1 MHNVLK
7 EFKETIGPTT
17 AINWYTRESLIYRL
31 VHHAFR
37 TFDWNLIEKLRYFIG
52 CLYMQLTREHSLFV
66 KRYRENPVIT
76 LYRGQLMNSFQEHVA
91 MNFINACEPSY
102 NEMRLLFKIIINTDL
117 KGTQPYADI
126 THLSTYVHEEEV
138 LIMSGATFIV
148 TDILLNAQKK
158 VPIVLMELCPN
169 QQEYDFNGVDGDSFQ
184 VIPELFDLAEN
195 RHRWLRPRL
204 NSNEAHPDSIDNQ
217 KAKVINE
224 FTKWR
229 RHLVALMHDF
239 VPQTFYWIDFY
250 CIYQYDIGPA
260 IPLLPLWVAC
270 CEQFLRIET
279 PDYSDRAWCRLEPL
293 LFYVFQFAN
302 HHTIIRL
309 DFKYSSTN
317 FCYGK

>member
-1 MHNVLK
+1 
-7 EFKETIGPTT
+7 
-17 AINWYTRESLIYRL
+17 
-31 VHHAFR
+31 
-37 TFDWNLIEKLRYFIG
+37 
-52 CLYMQLTREHSLFV
+52 MQLTREHSLFV

-76 LYRGQLMNSFQEHVA
+76 LYRGQLMNRLDFDRLIKFSSRILFLTSFISASFQEHVA

-195 RHRWLRPRL
+195 R
-204 NSNEAHPDSIDNQ
+204 
-217 KAKVINE
+217 
-224 FTKWR
+224 
-229 RHLVALMHDF
+229 
-239 VPQTFYWIDFY
+239 
-250 CIYQYDIGPA
+250 
-260 IPLLPLWVAC
+260 
-270 CEQFLRIET
+270 
-279 PDYSDRAWCRLEPL
+279 
-293 LFYVFQFAN
+293 
-302 HHTIIRL
+302 
-309 DFKYSSTN
+309 
-317 FCYGK
+317 